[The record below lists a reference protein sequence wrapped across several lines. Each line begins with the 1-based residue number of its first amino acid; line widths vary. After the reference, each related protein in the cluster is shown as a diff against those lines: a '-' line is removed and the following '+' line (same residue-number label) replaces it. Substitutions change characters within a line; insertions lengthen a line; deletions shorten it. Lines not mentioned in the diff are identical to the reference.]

1 MRKMIFAAVAALV
14 CVFSAQAQ
22 KVSVDELP
30 SIEVRGRAEREV
42 TPDELTVT
50 IGINERDY
58 KGKYTL
64 ADKQDDLIKVLKRH
78 NVNTDEDLRIGYMG
92 SNVKVKLLKKQIKS
106 LVSATYVVTLKS
118 AEQMQ
123 KIVEDLAEKE
133 ISSVS
138 LIDAKYTKKSDLEMQ
153 LAFEAVKDAKK
164 RAQSLSEA
172 LGQGLGGALQVSVR
186 PMWSENPIQRYR
198 TRLLAKNAA
207 GEEAEMDS
215 SIDEKNRPQIA
226 VTEEKYTVEVVVRFA
241 LKTSL

>member
-1 MRKMIFAAVAALV
+1 MRKMIFAAVAALA

-78 NVNTDEDLRIGYMG
+78 GVNTDEDLRIGYMG

-106 LVSATYVVTLKS
+106 MASATYVVTLKS
-118 AEQMQ
+118 ADQMQ
-123 KIVEDLAEKE
+123 KIVEDLGEKE

-138 LIDAKYTKKSDLEMQ
+138 LIDAKYSKKAELEMQ
-153 LAFEAVKDAKK
+153 LAHEAVKDAKK
-164 RAQSLSEA
+164 RALSLSDA

-186 PMWSENPIQRYR
+186 PMWSENPVQRLR
-198 TRLLAKNAA
+198 SRVLAKNGVSEDAQF
-207 GEEAEMDS
+207 EAESTKKDA
-215 SIDEKNRPQIA
+215 PQIA
-226 VTEEKYTVEVVVRFA
+226 VTEEKYTVEVIVRFS

>member
-1 MRKMIFAAVAALV
+1 MRKMIFAAVAALA

-78 NVNTDEDLRIGYMG
+78 GVNTDEDLRIGYMG

-106 LVSATYVVTLKS
+106 MASATYVVTLKS
-118 AEQMQ
+118 ADQMQ
-123 KIVEDLAEKE
+123 KIVEDLGEKE

-138 LIDAKYTKKSDLEMQ
+138 LIDAKYSKKAELEMQ
-153 LAFEAVKDAKK
+153 LAHEAVKDAKK
-164 RAQSLSEA
+164 RALSLSDA

-186 PMWSENPIQRYR
+186 PMWSENPVQRLR
-198 TRLLAKNAA
+198 SRVLAKNGVSEDAQF
-207 GEEAEMDS
+207 EAESTQKDA
-215 SIDEKNRPQIA
+215 PQIA
-226 VTEEKYTVEVVVRFA
+226 VTEEKYTVEVIVRFS

>member
-207 GEEAEMDS
+207 VEEAEMDS

-226 VTEEKYTVEVVVRFA
+226 VTEEKYTVEVVVRFS